1 MLSSTGINNL
11 AIILN
16 EGCFAEHFKWYKS
29 TYNRKGFMEIEAE
42 ESVDDNVGV
51 SQDRGD

>member
-16 EGCFAEHFKWYKS
+16 EGCLAEHFKWYELP
-29 TYNRKGFMEIEAE
+29 YNRKGLMRIEAE
-42 ESVDDNVGV
+42 KLVDNNVEV

>member
-1 MLSSTGINNL
+1 MLYSTGINNL

-16 EGCFAEHFKWYKS
+16 EGCLGEHFGWHKS

-42 ESVDDNVGV
+42 KSVDDNVGV